1 MQQYPHRI
9 TINKPVPVKND
20 FGSTEKNWE
29 PVFKNIYAKVA
40 NRTGKE
46 GYANDQ
52 TNNFVAVFV
61 RIRKRK
67 GVTPDMQVVHGERKL
82 KILAVL
88 PTQDGANIDLQC
100 EEWVNG

>member
-1 MQQYPHRI
+1 MQQFPHRI
-9 TINKPVPVKND
+9 TINKAHAVKD
-20 FGSTEKNWE
+20 EYSSDQVEWR
-29 PVFKNIYAKVA
+29 PVFENIYAKVT

-46 GYANDQ
+46 SDANNQ

-82 KILAVL
+82 NILAVL
-88 PTQDGANIDLQC
+88 PTQDGAYIDLSC